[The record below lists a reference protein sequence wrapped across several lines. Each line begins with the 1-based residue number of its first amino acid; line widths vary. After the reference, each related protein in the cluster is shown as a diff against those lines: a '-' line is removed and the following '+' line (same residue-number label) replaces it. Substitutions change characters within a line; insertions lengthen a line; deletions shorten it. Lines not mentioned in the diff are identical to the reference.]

1 MNEEHYRKLERVYL
15 ASPTNDYY
23 QPTIQIE
30 EGRSSI
36 VIQAAKH
43 LHHAAFAVHGSHY
56 FKLLDDSAFFAA
68 NSLVGDLFV
77 LTASFTVQFMRPV
90 TTGSMRGTGRVTN
103 RSRRLIWA
111 ESELRDED
119 GRLLATGSGTFMPSR
134 VPLNADIGYA

>member
-1 MNEEHYRKLERVYL
+1 MDQGHYDKLQRVYL
-15 ASPTNDYY
+15 GSPTNDYY
-23 QPTIQIE
+23 RPTILIE
-30 EGRSSI
+30 DGRARI
-36 VIQAAKH
+36 EIQAAKH

-68 NSLVGDLFV
+68 NSLVEDVFV

-90 TTGSMRGTGRVTN
+90 AEGPMVGTGRVTN
-103 RSRRLIWA
+103 RSKRLLWA
-111 ESELRDED
+111 ESELHDAE